1 MYVTKTNVYEID
13 QFTDALYTNNL
24 FKTNIKELKGSNNQF
39 NQTCFFAVE
48 DYINDYSNNLKDIE
62 RTYSNR
68 KNIRGFIVEVAFSK
82 KYDIRKWEIE
92 NIIKLVIDY
101 IAVDRVIPYI
111 ALWSNGRIIIMMFDR
126 YFYPT
131 GKVVDIIAKSDYQN
145 GIKRGQVVRQERRY
159 LSDKIRIFNFAT
171 EKQLSMYFEILRNV
185 LNDNMA
191 HMRKFSKVSNKKLK
205 KVKGSFVKL
214 TRKDT
219 FYNLLD
225 EWRMRKIRAYNGLLA
240 MVDLGQVNIAKEVLE
255 GLKDKINSK
264 YSVFQ
269 FEQDIIK
276 LLS

>member
-1 MYVTKTNVYEID
+1 MYVTKTNVYDIN
-13 QFTDALYTNNL
+13 QFTNILYTNNL
-24 FKTNIKELKGSNNQF
+24 FKTNIKEIKGTNNQF

-48 DYINDYSNNLKDIE
+48 DYINEYSNNLKDIE

-82 KYDIRKWEIE
+82 KYDIRKWEID

-126 YFYPT
+126 YFYPN

-145 GIKRGQVVRQERRY
+145 GIKRGQVVRQEIRY

-205 KVKGSFVKL
+205 KVKGSYVKV

-225 EWRMRKIRAYNGLLA
+225 EWRMRKIRSYNGLLA
-240 MVDLGQVNIAKEVLE
+240 MVDLGQVNIAKEVIE
-255 GLKDKINSK
+255 GLKEKINSK